1 MFDRRV
7 TRSAR
12 RLRATYVSGTVHKLL
27 EQTADRSARDF
38 ARRDDAVDQGAAP
51 VNPSRLFQSFF
62 LGGFECSTHRRKR
75 DRRRL
80 DLIAATGHD
89 VRAAEDYR
97 LLASYRIRS
106 VRDGVR
112 WHLIEKRPG
121 QYDFSSFLPMLRA
134 ASETGTQVIWDLLHY
149 GWPDHYDI
157 WSPEF
162 IAAFRRFVTATAEL
176 VRSETD
182 AVPFWTPVNEI
193 SFWAWAGGDK
203 KFLNPFAERR
213 GHRLKVILA
222 QAAIAAIQS
231 VREVDPRARVASAEP
246 LIWVLP
252 KSRRARD
259 IRTAQ
264 EYTNAQFEALDLI
277 SGRLRPDLGGRPEY
291 LDILGLNYYLK
302 NQWVDGEVPIYP
314 GDPNYRPLRELLA
327 MVYERY
333 RRPIF
338 LAETGTE
345 GGGRAPW
352 LHYVGDEVAGA
363 RAEGV
368 PVEGICL
375 YPILNHPGWDNDRLC
390 PNGLFCGGTPHG
402 ERTVFRPLAEE
413 IARQQTMFERG
424 WHYID

>member
-1 MFDRRV
+1 MHR
-7 TRSAR
+7 
-12 RLRATYVSGTVHKLL
+12 LL
-27 EQTADRSARDF
+27 ERVDGASGRGVVAREP
-38 ARRDDAVDQGAAP
+38 AANGVSAP

-75 DRRRL
+75 GRRRL

-89 VRAAEDYR
+89 RRAAEDYR
-97 LLASYRIRS
+97 LLAGHGIRS
-106 VRDGVR
+106 VRDGIR
-112 WHLIEKRPG
+112 WHLIEKWPG

-134 ASETGTQVIWDLLHY
+134 ANETGTQVIWDLLHY

-176 VRSETD
+176 VRSESD

-193 SFWAWAGGDK
+193 SFWAWAGGDRK
-203 KFLNPFAERR
+203 QINPFAQGR
-213 GHRLKVILA
+213 GHALKEILA
-222 QAAIAAIQS
+222 QAAIGAIQA
-231 VREVDPRARVASAEP
+231 VRQVDPHARIASAEP

-252 KSRRARD
+252 RSRHARD
-259 IRTAQ
+259 MRWAAA
-264 EYTNAQFEALDLI
+264 YTHAQFEALDLI
-277 SGRLRPDLGGRPEY
+277 SGRLRPELGGRPEY
-291 LDILGLNYYLK
+291 LDIVGLNYYPK

-314 GDPNYRPLRELLA
+314 GDPNYRPLRELLT

-363 RAEGV
+363 RSEGV
-368 PVEGICL
+368 PIEGICL
-375 YPILNHPGWDNDRLC
+375 YPILNHRGWDNDRLC
-390 PNGLFCGGTPHG
+390 PNGLFCGGTPEG

-413 IARQQTMFERG
+413 IARQRAMFERG
-424 WHYID
+424 WHYAD